1 MRWTHKAT
9 RNVARLLR
17 RQGFPVSHTTVA
29 RLLRQS
35 GYSLRTNRKTLAR
48 VHDPDRDRQFR
59 LIARQRQRFLRQ
71 GWPVLSVDTK
81 KKELVGNF
89 KNAGACWRTAA
100 LPVLDHD
107 FPSASLGRAIP
118 FGIYDQGYDSGY
130 VVVGTSRETA
140 AFAIAALRQWWRTYG
155 RWRYPAAA
163 RLLIEADCG
172 GANGNRSWAWK
183 VGLQRLADEYGLT
196 ITVAHYPPG
205 ASKWNRI
212 EHRLFNRI
220 SRNWAGQPL
229 VSYETVLNF
238 IRTTRLASGFSCGV
252 YLDTTDYPVKVVV
265 PEEKRAQVRLRVH
278 RALPK
283 WNYTIRPRP
292 K

>member
-1 MRWTHKAT
+1 LHEAGRDATAGDPVSGRHGTHKTT
-9 RNVARLLR
+9 RNVAAALR
-17 RQGFPVSHTTVA
+17 RQGFAISHTTVA
-29 RLLRQS
+29 RLLRQP

-59 LIARQRQRFLRQ
+59 FIARQRQFFLRQ

-89 KNAGACWRTAA
+89 KNPGACWRPEA
-100 LPVLDHD
+100 LEVLDHD
-107 FPSASLGRAIP
+107 FPADARGRALP
-118 FGIYDQGYDSGY
+118 YGLYDQGADRGY
-130 VVVGTSRETA
+130 VVVGRSRETP
-140 AFAIAALRQWWRTYG
+140 AFAAAAVRRWWLAYG
-155 RWRYPAAA
+155 RWVSPGAE

-172 GANGNRSWAWK
+172 GANGYRRWGWRA
-183 VGLQRLADEYGLT
+183 GLQRLADELCLS

-229 VSYETVLNF
+229 VSYF
-238 IRTTRLASGFSCGV
+238 YCAS
-252 YLDTTDYPVKVVV
+252 
-265 PEEKRAQVRLRVH
+265 
-278 RALPK
+278 
-283 WNYTIRPRP
+283 
-292 K
+292 